1 MEITKY
7 LPLSS
12 EEQSMLDMHSFYNVL
27 SVVTSLCYLI
37 EFDLGIE
44 GVLNENTK
52 LIHNLKDVLKSRFQL
67 IKNLKN
73 YPNLKSSFFEKFE
86 KTLEKYPEALTNK
99 DIIEER
105 ENIYSVFEVIDKR
118 VGEMNKRLQNDG
130 GWKVFNVEEIEDSFI
145 QFFKAVEKNAKGKY
159 RIIYKDTEQLPNDYL
174 VHSNIN
180 SLDNTTIFCHDKV
193 IDIMRDLMANARKY
207 TPFGGQIELVYA
219 FQNADLNIKPN
230 RFSPE
235 IFITKFNVHHIQV
248 GFLQNFNYDEDLVP
262 FGGMS
267 AGMAIFSPQNIDS
280 VDSGYDP
287 GSRTKFEFGFTGGA
301 KYFFTDRIG
310 IRLQAQLLI
319 PIEWGGVYYS
329 SGGSVFTTGG
339 SLLQLNFTGGLIVR
353 LG

>member
-207 TPFGGQIELVYA
+207 TPFGGQI
-219 FQNADLNIKPN
+219 D
-230 RFSPE
+230 
-235 IFITKFNVHHIQV
+235 
-248 GFLQNFNYDEDLVP
+248 
-262 FGGMS
+262 
-267 AGMAIFSPQNIDS
+267 AILTETEKDISFEVKDNGHGIPQNEIDKVVEFGYRATNMRDKKTMGGGFGLTKAYYFVKHNEGKFWIDS
-280 VDSGYDP
+280 ELGI
-287 GSRTKFEFGFTGGA
+287 GTAIKF
-301 KYFFTDRIG
+301 I
-310 IRLQAQLLI
+310 I
-319 PIEWGGVYYS
+319 PKP
-329 SGGSVFTTGG
+329 
-339 SLLQLNFTGGLIVR
+339 
-353 LG
+353 

>member
-105 ENIYSVFEVIDKR
+105 ENMYSVFEVIDKR

-159 RIIYKDTEQLPNDYL
+159 RIIYEDTEQLPNDYL

-207 TPFGGQIELVYA
+207 TPFGCQIDTILTETEKDISFEVKD
-219 FQNADLNIKPN
+219 NGHGI
-230 RFSPE
+230 
-235 IFITKFNVHHIQV
+235 
-248 GFLQNFNYDEDLVP
+248 
-262 FGGMS
+262 
-267 AGMAIFSPQNIDS
+267 PQNEIDKVVEFGYRATNMRDKKTMGGGFGLTKAYYFVKYNDGRFWIDS
-280 VDSGYDP
+280 ELNKG
-287 GSRTKFEFGFTGGA
+287 TTIKFV
-301 KYFFTDRIG
+301 
-310 IRLQAQLLI
+310 I
-319 PIEWGGVYYS
+319 PKP
-329 SGGSVFTTGG
+329 
-339 SLLQLNFTGGLIVR
+339 
-353 LG
+353 

>member
-193 IDIMRDLMANARKY
+193 IDIMRDLMANTRKY
-207 TPFGGQIELVYA
+207 TPFGGQI
-219 FQNADLNIKPN
+219 D
-230 RFSPE
+230 
-235 IFITKFNVHHIQV
+235 
-248 GFLQNFNYDEDLVP
+248 
-262 FGGMS
+262 
-267 AGMAIFSPQNIDS
+267 AILTETEKDISFEVKDNGHGIPQNEIDKVVEFGYRATNMRDKKTMGGGFGLTKAYYFVKHNEGKFWIDS
-280 VDSGYDP
+280 ELGI
-287 GSRTKFEFGFTGGA
+287 GTAIKF
-301 KYFFTDRIG
+301 I
-310 IRLQAQLLI
+310 I
-319 PIEWGGVYYS
+319 PKP
-329 SGGSVFTTGG
+329 
-339 SLLQLNFTGGLIVR
+339 
-353 LG
+353 